1 MTDKNGR
8 RSGGRNAR
16 RAARAA
22 PLSRDLQPVRPGMK
36 SNAYNP
42 LTEAGENRIHS
53 AALDALETI
62 GLGDVPESGMKS
74 MVTAGAIYGND
85 GRIRFPRSLVEDM
98 LSIAKRDLTLCGRDP
113 AYDLDLTGSR
123 VHYGTAGAAVHLVD
137 IQSQDYR
144 ESTIQDLH
152 DAARIAHELDNI
164 HFLQRPMVARD
175 IIDNRQMDIN
185 TVYAC
190 CSGTTKHVG
199 TSFTEPDYAR
209 DALKMLE
216 IMAGGEKKWR
226 ERPFVSNSNCFV
238 VPPMK
243 FATES
248 CKVMEECI
256 KGGMPVLLLSAG
268 QAGATAPAPI
278 AGAIVQAV
286 AECLAGLIYV
296 NSMAPS
302 FPAIF

>member
-1 MTDKNGR
+1 MTDKTSR
-8 RSGGRNAR
+8 RTGGRNAR

-22 PLSRDLQPVRPGMK
+22 PLSPDLKPVRAGMK

-42 LTEAGENRIHS
+42 LTEAGEKRIHS

-74 MVTAGAIYGND
+74 MVKAGAIFGDD

-98 LSIAKRDLTLCGRDP
+98 LSIAKRDITLCGRDP
-113 AYDLDLTGSR
+113 DYDLDLTSTR

-137 IQSQDYR
+137 LESQDYR
-144 ESTIQDLH
+144 DSTIQDLH

-164 HFLQRPMVARD
+164 HFVQRPMVARD
-175 IIDNRQMDIN
+175 IIDNREMDLN

-190 CSGTTKHVG
+190 CTGTTKHIG
-199 TSFTEPDYAR
+199 TSFTEPAYAR
-209 DALKMLE
+209 DALEMLS
-216 IMAGGEKKWR
+216 IMSGGEKKWR

-248 CKVMEECI
+248 CKVME
-256 KGGMPVLLLSAG
+256 
-268 QAGATAPAPI
+268 
-278 AGAIVQAV
+278 
-286 AECLAGLIYV
+286 
-296 NSMAPS
+296 
-302 FPAIF
+302 

>member
-1 MTDKNGR
+1 
-8 RSGGRNAR
+8 
-16 RAARAA
+16 
-22 PLSRDLQPVRPGMK
+22 
-36 SNAYNP
+36 
-42 LTEAGENRIHS
+42 
-53 AALDALETI
+53 
-62 GLGDVPESGMKS
+62 
-74 MVTAGAIYGND
+74 
-85 GRIRFPRSLVEDM
+85 M

-175 IIDNRQMDIN
+175 IIDNREMDLN

-199 TSFTEPDYAR
+199 TSFTEPAYAR

-243 FATES
+243 TKS
-248 CKVMEECI
+248 
-256 KGGMPVLLLSAG
+256 
-268 QAGATAPAPI
+268 Q
-278 AGAIVQAV
+278 V
-286 AECLAGLIYV
+286 AQLKDCHK
-296 NSMAPS
+296 
-302 FPAIF
+302 